1 MKIAIVTD
9 GISPFIVGGMQQHS
23 YSLAKNLVLNGNE
36 VTLFH
41 FIKKG
46 QLLPSENEVNK
57 LFFNNELKFH
67 KVFCFYFPNSV
78 WFPGHYLYNSYRYSK
93 LVYYSLKNDLNSYD
107 FIYSKGFSGWKLLN
121 EKVKG
126 NFITKVGVKFHGY
139 EMYQYAPNFKI
150 KLQHLM
156 LRPFVKKINL
166 NADVVFS
173 YGGKITQIIRNIGV
187 SNSKIIEISSAI
199 DSNWINY
206 KKLTISNPLKFIFIG
221 RYERRKGINEINE
234 VIKIIDRANLKA
246 EFHFVGPI
254 PIKNRLKGGNVRIIY
269 LGEIIDEKSKISIYD
284 NCDVLLCPSYSE
296 GMPNVILEA
305 MSRGLIIIASDVGAV
320 NLLVGNE
327 NGILIKNSDSENIL
341 TAIKKIILFN
351 KKTLIKMKKA
361 SISKVEY
368 SFVWEKVVNHNIKLI
383 SSLLNK

>member
-1 MKIAIVTD
+1 MKIAMITD
-9 GISPFIVGGMQQHS
+9 GISPFVVGGMQQHS

-41 FIKKG
+41 FVQKG
-46 QLLPSENEVNK
+46 QPLPSENEVNK
-57 LFFNNELKFH
+57 LFFNNELTFY

-78 WFPGHYLYNSYRYSK
+78 RFPGHYLYNSYRYSK
-93 LVYYSLKNDLNSYD
+93 LVYCALKNDLNSYD
-107 FIYSKGFSGWKLLN
+107 FIYSKGFSGWKLLK

-173 YGGKITQIIRNIGV
+173 YGDKITQIIRNIGV
-187 SNSKIIEISSAI
+187 PNSKIIDAPSAI
-199 DSNWINY
+199 DSDWISP
-206 KKLTISNPLKFIFIG
+206 KKIANSKPLKFLFVG
-221 RYERRKGINEINE
+221 RYERRKGIDEINE
-234 VIKIIDRANLKA
+234 VIKIMDKADLKA

-254 PIKNRLKGGNVRIIY
+254 PIKKQVNASNLKIEYHGLIND
-269 LGEIIDEKSKISIYD
+269 LEEKQSIYD

-305 MSRGLIIIASDVGAV
+305 MSRGLAIIASDVGAV
-320 NLLVGNE
+320 SLLVSNK
-327 NGILIKNSDSENIL
+327 NGVLLKSIEIYSILSGISTLIESSESTITTMKERSINIISSIYTWDKISL
-341 TAIKKIILFN
+341 LFEKKISEI
-351 KKTLIKMKKA
+351 
-361 SISKVEY
+361 E
-368 SFVWEKVVNHNIKLI
+368 
-383 SSLLNK
+383 

>member
-93 LVYYSLKNDLNSYD
+93 LVYYSLKKDLNSYD

-139 EMYQYAPNFKI
+139 EMY
-150 KLQHLM
+150 
-156 LRPFVKKINL
+156 
-166 NADVVFS
+166 
-173 YGGKITQIIRNIGV
+173 
-187 SNSKIIEISSAI
+187 
-199 DSNWINY
+199 
-206 KKLTISNPLKFIFIG
+206 
-221 RYERRKGINEINE
+221 
-234 VIKIIDRANLKA
+234 
-246 EFHFVGPI
+246 
-254 PIKNRLKGGNVRIIY
+254 
-269 LGEIIDEKSKISIYD
+269 
-284 NCDVLLCPSYSE
+284 
-296 GMPNVILEA
+296 
-305 MSRGLIIIASDVGAV
+305 
-320 NLLVGNE
+320 
-327 NGILIKNSDSENIL
+327 
-341 TAIKKIILFN
+341 
-351 KKTLIKMKKA
+351 
-361 SISKVEY
+361 
-368 SFVWEKVVNHNIKLI
+368 
-383 SSLLNK
+383 

>member
-1 MKIAIVTD
+1 MKIAMITD
-9 GISPFIVGGMQQHS
+9 GISPFVVGGMQQHS

-41 FIKKG
+41 FVQKG
-46 QLLPSENEVNK
+46 QPLPSENEVNK
-57 LFFNNELKFH
+57 LFFNNELTFH

-78 WFPGHYLYNSYRYSK
+78 RFPGHYLYNSYRYSK
-93 LVYYSLKNDLNSYD
+93 LVYCALKNDLNSYD
-107 FIYSKGFSGWKLLN
+107 FIYSKGFSGWKLLK

-173 YGGKITQIIRNIGV
+173 YGDKITQIIRNIGV
-187 SNSKIIEISSAI
+187 PNSKIIDAPSAI
-199 DSNWINY
+199 DSDWISP
-206 KKLTISNPLKFIFIG
+206 KKIANSKPLKFLFVG
-221 RYERRKGINEINE
+221 RYERRKGIDEINE
-234 VIKIIDRANLKA
+234 VIKIMDKADLKA

-254 PIKNRLKGGNVRIIY
+254 PIKKQVNASNLKIEYHGLIND
-269 LGEIIDEKSKISIYD
+269 LEEKQSIYD

-305 MSRGLIIIASDVGAV
+305 MSRGLAIIASDVGAV
-320 NLLVGNE
+320 SLLVSDR
-327 NGILIKNSDSENIL
+327 NGVLLKSVEINSILSGVSTLIESSESTITTMKERSINIISSIYTWDKISL
-341 TAIKKIILFN
+341 LFEKKISEI
-351 KKTLIKMKKA
+351 
-361 SISKVEY
+361 E
-368 SFVWEKVVNHNIKLI
+368 
-383 SSLLNK
+383 